1 MPRRLIGDHPYL
13 AFGTIA
19 ATAFLLHTCSKDQ
32 ALVFTS
38 ADQCLTS
45 DMDSRVCRAA
55 AEDAKQD
62 RLLAAPRYRN
72 MAACEMNYGPRNCL
86 EHAGDTVPY
95 NADGKPVFI
104 PRMAGFVLSSGI
116 RNLDDY
122 HAFRRQKQEEEGSS
136 SSGTTV
142 YRNTLG
148 QTVTPVAEKRG
159 GEKGTTT
166 QGANDPKQFNVK
178 TQAAS
183 RGGFGVRLFS
193 GG

>member
-1 MPRRLIGDHPYL
+1 MTRRLIGQHPYL
-13 AFGTIA
+13 TLGTIA
-19 ATAFLLHTCSKDQ
+19 ATAFLVHNCSEDR
-32 ALVFTS
+32 AVVFTS

-45 DMDSRVCRAA
+45 NMDPAVCRLA
-55 AEDAKQD
+55 AEDAIQD
-62 RLLAAPRYRN
+62 RLASAPRYRN

-86 EHAGDTVPY
+86 EHAGDQVP
-95 NADGKPVFI
+95 NNPDGLPAFI
-104 PRMAGFVLSSGI
+104 PKMSGFVLSSRI

-122 HAFRRQKQEEEGSS
+122 HAFRRKKEQEEGSS

-142 YRNTLG
+142 YRNTSG
-148 QTVTPVAEKRG
+148 QTVTAFAEKPG

-166 QGANDPKQFNVK
+166 QGANDLKHFNVK
-178 TQAAS
+178 TQSAS

>member
-1 MPRRLIGDHPYL
+1 MPRRLIGEHPYL

-19 ATAFLLHTCSKDQ
+19 ATALLLHTCSKDQ
-32 ALVFTS
+32 TVVFTS

-45 DMDSRVCRAA
+45 DMDPSVCRAA

-62 RLLAAPRYRN
+62 RLLSAPRYRN
-72 MAACEMNYGPRNCL
+72 MAACEIDYGPHNCL
-86 EHAGDTVPY
+86 EHAGDTVP
-95 NADGKPVFI
+95 NNPDGQPVFI
-104 PRMAGFVLSSGI
+104 PKMAGFVLSSGI

-122 HAFRRQKQEEEGSS
+122 HAFRRKKEEEEGSS
-136 SSGTTV
+136 SSGSTV
-142 YRNTLG
+142 YRNTSG

-159 GEKGTTT
+159 GEKGTATP
-166 QGANDPKQFNVK
+166 GADNAKQFNVK

>member
-1 MPRRLIGDHPYL
+1 MRRRLIGEHPYL

-32 ALVFTS
+32 TVVFTS

-45 DMDSRVCRAA
+45 DMDAAVCRAA

-62 RLLAAPRYRN
+62 RLAAAPRYRN

-86 EHAGDTVPY
+86 EHAGDTVP
-95 NADGKPVFI
+95 NNPDGQPVFI

-116 RNLDDY
+116 KNLDDY
-122 HAFRRQKQEEEGSS
+122 HAFRRKKEEEEGSS

-142 YRNTLG
+142 YRNASG
-148 QTVTPVAEKRG
+148 ETVTPFAEKRG
-159 GEKGTTT
+159 GEKGTTA
-166 QGANDPKQFNVK
+166 QGANDAKQFNVK
-178 TQAAS
+178 TQSAS
-183 RGGFGVRLFS
+183 RGGFGVRVFS

>member
-1 MPRRLIGDHPYL
+1 MSRRLLGDHPYL

-19 ATAFLLHTCSKDQ
+19 ATAILLNTCSKDQ
-32 ALVFTS
+32 TVVFTS

-45 DMDSRVCRAA
+45 DMDAAVCRAA

-62 RLLAAPRYRN
+62 RLLSAPRYRN

-86 EHAGDTVPY
+86 EHAGNTVP
-95 NADGKPVFI
+95 NNPDGQPVFI
-104 PRMAGFVLSSGI
+104 PRMSGFVLSSGI
-116 RNLDDY
+116 KTVDDY
-122 HAFRRQKQEEEGSS
+122 HAFRRKKEEDEGSS

-142 YRNTLG
+142 YRQTSG
-148 QTVTPVAEKRG
+148 KTVTPFAEKRG
-159 GEKGTTT
+159 GVKEITN

-178 TQAAS
+178 TQSAS

>member
-1 MPRRLIGDHPYL
+1 MSRRLIGEHPYL
-13 AFGTIA
+13 TFGTIA

-32 ALVFTS
+32 TVVFTS

-45 DMDSRVCRAA
+45 DMAPRVCRAA
-55 AEDAKQD
+55 AEDAQKD
-62 RLLAAPRYRN
+62 RLLSAPRYRN
-72 MAACEMNYGPRNCL
+72 MAACEINYGPRNCL
-86 EHAGDTVPY
+86 EHAGDTVP
-95 NADGKPVFI
+95 NNPDGQPVFI
-104 PRMAGFVLSSGI
+104 PKMAGFVLSSGI

-122 HAFRRQKQEEEGSS
+122 HAFRRKKEEEEGSS
-136 SSGTTV
+136 SSGSTV
-142 YRNTLG
+142 YRNTSG

-159 GEKGTTT
+159 REKGTATP
-166 QGANDPKQFNVK
+166 GADNAQQFNVK